1 MENFHQGSFVVVEC
15 VEKPSFVSFFRL
27 DVALWYHQR
36 EACVM
41 NSVSLVSSDDFH
53 EVEIWSHYWL
63 VLYQRLW
70 PQCVGRLQ
78 LQWMT

>member
-1 MENFHQGSFVVVEC
+1 MVVEC

-63 VLYQRLW
+63 VLYQRL
-70 PQCVGRLQ
+70 
-78 LQWMT
+78 